1 MLSWPAREL
10 WRGERVVKS
19 AVNRNNNNNTN
30 NNNKASYL
38 LSYLTLRD
46 KIPEVSSVRLQVLP
60 PLLYSVVGDLGRSG
74 QYAGRWDSMSGA
86 GAEVLRR
93 EKALQAA
100 QDTYAQDFQAAGRGQ
115 EAAAALAMA
124 SYTEDYGRKAWTDFN
139 LDEAVEQHRLSQQKR
154 PSPRLHQHNDAGAC
168 KLQRVHRALQRHPE
182 GALLEAREDDAD
194 ALRSIPPPAFAGK
207 AGLSSGFAWCAHLPS
222 PAADAST
229 HFATTAAAATP
240 GPEST
245 TADDA
250 SMHSSTEAATTPGPE
265 SAGLVALDS
274 FEHALAEVKAAAQNP
289 ARGPICRAILLAA
302 AAPCPDATTFA
313 GRALL
318 VELAEVLVQRGGPSQ
333 GAATQATLAG
343 VGFFPRKPTARTEPQ
358 WAVAWAAQVGQQNA
372 DAAASALLT
381 VAQKKNFLKKN
392 QGLVTFNLPAWLG
405 ALSNEFPA
413 VVQQSTWAAP
423 AAPRVAAPQL
433 PRAAGAA
440 PRQPALVRTRS
451 PSPLP
456 LPQSP
461 QR

>member
-1 MLSWPAREL
+1 
-10 WRGERVVKS
+10 
-19 AVNRNNNNNTN
+19 
-30 NNNKASYL
+30 
-38 LSYLTLRD
+38 
-46 KIPEVSSVRLQVLP
+46 
-60 PLLYSVVGDLGRSG
+60 
-74 QYAGRWDSMSGA
+74 MSGA

-100 QDTYAQDFQAAGRGQ
+100 QDTYAQDFQAAGRGP

-124 SYTEDYGRKAWTDFN
+124 SYTEDYDRKAWTDFN

-250 SMHSSTEAATTPGPE
+250 SMHSSTEAAATPGPESTTADDASMHSSTEAAATPGPESTTADDASMHSSTEAATTPGPE

-274 FEHALAEVKAAAQNP
+274 FEHALAEVKAAARTP

-392 QGLVTFNLPAWLG
+392 QGLVTFNRMPAKQARL
-405 ALSNEFPA
+405 
-413 VVQQSTWAAP
+413 
-423 AAPRVAAPQL
+423 
-433 PRAAGAA
+433 
-440 PRQPALVRTRS
+440 
-451 PSPLP
+451 
-456 LPQSP
+456 
-461 QR
+461 